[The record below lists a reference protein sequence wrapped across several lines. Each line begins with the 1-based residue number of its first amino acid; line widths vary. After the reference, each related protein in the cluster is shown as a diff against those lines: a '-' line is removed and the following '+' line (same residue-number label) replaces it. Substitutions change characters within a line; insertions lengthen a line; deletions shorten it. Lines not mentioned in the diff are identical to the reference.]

1 MIIDECDDDIMII
14 DEADD
19 DMVIDDT
26 DDTDE
31 ADDEHFFL
39 NITMIEKKN
48 L

>member
-26 DDTDE
+26 DE